1 MKSYLKI
8 LKFCKPY
15 KLMVGL
21 SIISSLL
28 FALLNAITIWLVG
41 SLITSIMS
49 PNSTTESKDTSFFS
63 NFQDL
68 LMPTNPAE
76 DPQGALWILCIMLV
90 ATFLL
95 KNIFFYINNISLSY
109 VQNRM
114 IVDIRNKLF
123 NHLTKLPL
131 SFYHKNKTGEITSIA
146 INDVT
151 NMRTAFAQSI
161 QNLINQPL
169 SIIIMLI
176 MLFMIN
182 VKLTLIML
190 ISAPLSFTLISF
202 LVNSIK
208 RKAKRSSIKVA
219 GLTSILQEMLTGIK
233 IVKSFISEKIEY
245 GRFKKQNDMFFGLVM
260 KQDKLRFL
268 TTPINEMIG
277 VILGAVL
284 LWIGGSAVLSSSATS
299 QPLEAEKFVRFIIF
313 LFAML
318 QPVRKLTNVASV
330 MQQGIASSE
339 RVFSILDVNLNNQD
353 ENNVS
358 EAGDF
363 NSSIEFKNVCF
374 TYEGSKKPALKN
386 INFEINKG
394 DYIALIGESGA
405 GKSTTID
412 LVMRFFNANEGVIKF
427 DNKDIKNISKESI
440 RKQIGIVPQDIILF
454 NDSVKNN
461 ISYGVENASLED
473 IKRAAEAANAIE
485 FINEL
490 PDGFDTIVGERGTK
504 LSGGQKQRLSI
515 ARAIFR
521 NPKILIMDEAT
532 SSLDSEAEKKVK
544 NAIDELVKDRTVIVI
559 AHRLSTI
566 INADKILVFENG
578 EIVDSGKHDDLINSS
593 KTYKNLYQLQF
604 KGQSE

>member
-1 MKSYLKI
+1 MKSYLRI

-15 KLMVGL
+15 KLMVAV
-21 SIISSLL
+21 SIVSSLL

-49 PNSTTESKDTSFFS
+49 PSTAKPDSDTSFFS
-63 NFQDL
+63 SFQDL
-68 LMPTNPAE
+68 LMPSSPSE
-76 DPQGALWILCIMLV
+76 EPERALGVLCIMLIT
-90 ATFLL
+90 TFLL

-161 QNLINQPL
+161 QNIINQPL
-169 SIIIMLI
+169 SIIIMMI

-190 ISAPLSFTLISF
+190 ISAPISFTLISF

-208 RKAKRSSIKVA
+208 RKAKRSSIKIA

-233 IVKSFISEKIEY
+233 IVKSFISEKIENS
-245 GRFKKQNDMFFGLVM
+245 RFKKQNDMFFDLVM

-277 VILGAVL
+277 VILGALL
-284 LWIGGSAVLSSSATS
+284 LWIGGSAVLSSSAST

-330 MQQGIASSE
+330 MQQGIASSD
-339 RVFSILDVNLNNQD
+339 RVFSILNVNLDNKDN
-353 ENNVS
+353 ENVS
-358 EAGDF
+358 DANDF
-363 NSSIEFKNVCF
+363 NSSIKFEDVSF
-374 TYEGSKKPALKN
+374 TYESAKKPALKN

-394 DYIALIGESGA
+394 EYVALIGESGA

-412 LVMRFFNANEGVIKF
+412 LIMRFFTPQQGSIKF
-427 DNKDIKNISKESI
+427 DGADLKSLSKESI
-440 RKQIGIVPQDIILF
+440 RKQVGIVPQDIILF

-461 ISYGVENASLED
+461 ISYGTENPSLED
-473 IKRAAEAANAIE
+473 IKRAAEAANAID

-490 PDGFDTIVGERGTK
+490 PEGFDTIVGERGTK

-544 NAIDELVKDRTVIVI
+544 DAIDKLVKDRTVIVI

-578 EIVDSGKHDDLINSS
+578 EIVDSGKHDALIESS
-593 KTYKNLYQLQF
+593 KAYKNLYQLQF
-604 KGQSE
+604 SGEHE

>member
-1 MKSYLKI
+1 MKSYLRI

-15 KLMVGL
+15 KLMVAV
-21 SIISSLL
+21 SIVSSLL

-49 PNSTTESKDTSFFS
+49 PSTAKPDSDASFFS
-63 NFQDL
+63 SFQDL
-68 LMPTNPAE
+68 LMPSSPSE
-76 DPQGALWILCIMLV
+76 EPERALGVLCIMLIT
-90 ATFLL
+90 TFLL

-123 NHLTKLPL
+123 NHLTKLPM

-161 QNLINQPL
+161 QNIINQPL
-169 SIIIMLI
+169 SIIIMMI

-190 ISAPLSFTLISF
+190 ISAPISFTLISF

-208 RKAKRSSIKVA
+208 RKAKRSSIKIA

-233 IVKSFISEKIEY
+233 IVKSFISEKIENS
-245 GRFKKQNDMFFGLVM
+245 RFKKQNDMFFDLVM

-277 VILGAVL
+277 VILGALL
-284 LWIGGSAVLSSSATS
+284 LWIGGSAVLSSSAST

-330 MQQGIASSE
+330 MQQGIASSD
-339 RVFSILDVNLNNQD
+339 RVFSILNVNLDNKDN
-353 ENNVS
+353 ENVS
-358 EAGDF
+358 DANDF
-363 NSSIEFKNVCF
+363 NSSIKFEDVSF
-374 TYEGSKKPALKN
+374 TYESAKKPALKN

-394 DYIALIGESGA
+394 EYVAVIGESGA

-412 LVMRFFNANEGVIKF
+412 LIMRFFTPQQGSIKF
-427 DNKDIKNISKESI
+427 DGVDLKSLSKESI
-440 RKQIGIVPQDIILF
+440 RKQVGIVPQDIILF

-461 ISYGVENASLED
+461 ISYGTENPSLED
-473 IKRAAEAANAIE
+473 IKRAAEAANAID

-490 PDGFDTIVGERGTK
+490 PEGFDTIVGERGTK

-544 NAIDELVKDRTVIVI
+544 DAIDKLVKDRTVIVI

-578 EIVDSGKHDDLINSS
+578 EIVDSGKHDALIESS
-593 KTYKNLYQLQF
+593 KAYKNLYQLQF
-604 KGQSE
+604 SGEHE

>member
-1 MKSYLKI
+1 MKSYLRI

-15 KLMVGL
+15 KLMVGV
-21 SIISSLL
+21 SIVSSLL

-49 PNSTTESKDTSFFS
+49 PSTAKPDSDTSFFS
-63 NFQDL
+63 NFQNL
-68 LMPTNPAE
+68 LMPSNPSE
-76 DPQGALWILCIMLV
+76 EPERALGVLCVMLIT
-90 ATFLL
+90 TFLL

-161 QNLINQPL
+161 QNIINQPL
-169 SIIIMLI
+169 SIMIMMI

-190 ISAPLSFTLISF
+190 ISAPISFTLISF

-208 RKAKRSSIKVA
+208 RKAKRSSIKIA

-233 IVKSFISEKIEY
+233 IVKSFISEKIENS
-245 GRFKKQNDMFFGLVM
+245 RFKKQNDMFFDLVI

-277 VILGAVL
+277 VILGALL
-284 LWIGGSAVLSSSATS
+284 LWIGGSAVLSSSAST

-330 MQQGIASSE
+330 MQQGIASSD
-339 RVFSILDVNLNNQD
+339 RVFSILNVNLDNKDND
-353 ENNVS
+353 NLSYAN
-358 EAGDF
+358 DF
-363 NSSIEFKNVCF
+363 NSCIKFEDVSF
-374 TYEGSKKPALKN
+374 TYESAKKPALKN

-394 DYIALIGESGA
+394 EYVALIGESGA

-412 LVMRFFNANEGVIKF
+412 LIMRFFNPQEGSIKF
-427 DNKDIKNISKESI
+427 DGVDLKILSKESI
-440 RKQIGIVPQDIILF
+440 RKQLGIVPQDIILF

-461 ISYGVENASLED
+461 ITYGTENPSLED
-473 IKRAAEAANAIE
+473 IKRAAEAANAIN

-490 PDGFDTIVGERGTK
+490 PEGFDTIVGERGTK

-544 NAIDELVKDRTVIVI
+544 DAIDKLVKDRTVIVI

-578 EIVDSGKHDDLINSS
+578 EIVDSGKHDALIESS
-593 KTYKNLYQLQF
+593 NAYKNLYQLQF
-604 KGQSE
+604 SGEHE

>member
-284 LWIGGSAVLSSSATS
+284 LWIGGSAVLSSSAAS

-363 NSSIEFKNVCF
+363 NSSIEFENVCF

-412 LVMRFFNANEGVIKF
+412 LIMRFFNTNEGVIKF
-427 DNKDIKNISKESI
+427 DNEDIKNISKESI

-544 NAIDELVKDRTVIVI
+544 NAIDELVKERTVIVI